1 MPCIRVSIR
10 VTDRALVI
18 ICCGEYRVAD
28 RNLESVIGD
37 NGKLDSYSK
46 LTSLLSHYQGWESGK
61 VDFRGKVKMA
71 LVLLHDLCEQQCSL
85 ISSRDPEDDGAGYDE
100 DDGNVIR

>member
-1 MPCIRVSIR
+1 MLCLSSFAVG
-10 VTDRALVI
+10 D
-18 ICCGEYRVAD
+18 
-28 RNLESVIGD
+28 IGWTETW
-37 NGKLDSYSK
+37 SRY
-46 LTSLLSHYQGWESGK
+46 LSHYQGWESGK
-61 VDFRGKVKMA
+61 VDFRGKVEMA

>member
-1 MPCIRVSIR
+1 MPCIRVSIP
-10 VTDRALVI
+10 VTDAMSVI
-18 ICCGEYRVAD
+18 ICCGGYRVDD

-37 NGKLDSYSK
+37 NGKLDSYCK

-61 VDFRGKVKMA
+61 VDFRGKVEMA

-85 ISSRDPEDDGAGYDE
+85 ISSRYPEDDGAGYDE